1 MGNIIESCTRQN
13 ICCSNKKTRNLATAE
28 TREENSFDQNDE
40 IINNYP
46 QNIIEV
52 KVKTSSLIM
61 KRYDNPWDNYEEIED
76 LGQGTFGVVKKV
88 ILKSRRVYRAMK
100 IINKSN
106 VVKGIDNS
114 EVLNEINILKNLD
127 HPNIMKIFEFYE
139 DKDNYYI
146 ITEFFDQGDLYNKL
160 VKLKFMTEVI
170 VKFLMSQILN
180 AVSYLHSKKVL
191 HGDIKMENILLYTAT
206 GRAQKRFTVLSNDTK
221 KKFIQ
226 KEINSSNNKRNYSQ
240 MTKNIID
247 SMTNYE
253 IKLIDF
259 GCSKIFSKKKHK
271 NLSGIIGTSM
281 YCSPEVV
288 DDKYDEK
295 SDEWACGVLMYILL
309 SGTTPFKGET
319 EDEIFFNIKKGKFN
333 FNKPEF
339 KLVSKTCKDLIC
351 KLLEYYPEDR
361 ISASEALKHPFFT
374 ESFNPNLALIHN
386 RDLSLLTNLIHVKST
401 SKFQE
406 TIIAYLTINFI
417 DKDEEKK
424 LREVFRYMD
433 RQSKNYLD
441 IQDLKHCLN
450 ENNYD
455 ISENEIKHIIGIMD
469 SDQNGHVEYQEFLR
483 TLCNKDNLFSNENLK
498 CAFNLLDE
506 EKKGIIIWDNIN
518 KIIFHGKDMKSEL
531 IDEYLSEIGL
541 SREDEIDFDK
551 FCEIIK
557 LAK

>member
-1 MGNIIESCTRQN
+1 
-13 ICCSNKKTRNLATAE
+13 
-28 TREENSFDQNDE
+28 
-40 IINNYP
+40 
-46 QNIIEV
+46 
-52 KVKTSSLIM
+52 
-61 KRYDNPWDNYEEIED
+61 
-76 LGQGTFGVVKKV
+76 
-88 ILKSRRVYRAMK
+88 
-100 IINKSN
+100 
-106 VVKGIDNS
+106 
-114 EVLNEINILKNLD
+114 
-127 HPNIMKIFEFYE
+127 
-139 DKDNYYI
+139 
-146 ITEFFDQGDLYNKL
+146 
-160 VKLKFMTEVI
+160 MTEVI

-374 ESFNPNLALIHN
+374 ENFNPNLALIHN

-441 IQDLKHCLN
+441 IQDFKHCLN